1 MIGNYKVNIHKITIY
16 SKYNRLSLLEILYLY
31 LFYINYLLK
40 KIFFNI
46 LFHRKQ
52 AFNRKCLILINN
64 RRRWIYNFHK

>member
-1 MIGNYKVNIHKITIY
+1 MIGNYNVNIHKITIY

-40 KIFFNI
+40 FFFFNI

-52 AFNRKCLILINN
+52 TLNRKCLISINN